1 MTAAPPKLKRSTLAV
16 DAYVAV
22 RDLLLDG
29 NRYAPGDK
37 ISVEELAG
45 DLGVSR
51 SPVWSAVARLEAE
64 GIVEVTP
71 RQGVFLIA
79 FEPARLAAVFEAREA
94 LEGMAARLAARRIST
109 AELAALADSIDH
121 QSTAIRNQDRA
132 AYDQANLQF
141 HHGLLDAAQSPAIKK
156 TLSALYAQTRA
167 MCGKRATSFAELQA
181 NRDEHEAILRA
192 LQAQDE
198 NAAERTA
205 RRHVAELLKKLLQ
218 P

>member
-1 MTAAPPKLKRSTLAV
+1 MTAAPQKLKRSTLAV

-29 NRYAPGDK
+29 ERYAPGDK

-71 RQGVFLIA
+71 RQGVFLID
-79 FEPARLAAVFEAREA
+79 FEPARLASVFEAREA
-94 LEGMAARLAARRIST
+94 LEGMAARLAARRISA
-109 AELAALADSIDH
+109 AELAALADSIDR
-121 QSTAIRNQDRA
+121 QSVAIRDEDRA
-132 AYDQANLQF
+132 AYDQANLRF
-141 HHGLLDAAQSPAIKK
+141 HHELLDSAQSPVIKK
-156 TLSALYAQTRA
+156 TLTALYAQTRA
-167 MCGKRATSFAELQA
+167 MCGKRAMSFTELHA
-181 NRDEHEAILRA
+181 NRDEHDAILRA
-192 LQAQDE
+192 LQAHDE
-198 NAAERTA
+198 DEAERTA